1 MELLKLN
8 LPLNVFT
15 TKSKTKK
22 SKYILN
28 LNNFRNAHFRKNAS
42 AKIAYKEE
50 VENIVP
56 KGFGYIIYTP
66 LRFTYT
72 LYPKTRRR
80 TDVSNPLS
88 IIDKFTCDAL
98 VELGIIP
105 DDNYTVIG
113 EVVYKF
119 GEVDKENPRAEL
131 SISTLDDIWD

>member
-1 MELLKLN
+1 MDLLKLN
-8 LPLNVFT
+8 LPLSVFT

-42 AKIAYKEE
+42 AKIVYKEE
-50 VENIVP
+50 VEKILPLLPKTIVDS
-56 KGFGYIIYTP
+56 P
-66 LRFTYT
+66 LKFEYT
-72 LYPKTRRR
+72 LFPKTRRR
-80 TDVSNPLS
+80 TDISNPLS

-105 DDNYTVIG
+105 DDNYNIIR

-119 GEVDKENPRAEL
+119 GEVDKDNPRAEL
-131 SISTLDDIWD
+131 NISVLDEMN